1 MTDRDE
7 ATGRFTSAEP
17 LVGER
22 AAEAAAVYFGDGP
35 ERIDPSCC
43 PFVRSGSRDNSLIL
57 RIFPIP
63 SSECE

>member
-22 AAEAAAVYFGDGP
+22 AAEAAAGYILETVL
-35 ERIDPSCC
+35 
-43 PFVRSGSRDNSLIL
+43 NALIQAAARL
-57 RIFPIP
+57 
-63 SSECE
+63 CEADQGTIA